1 MDLARL
7 NNNGFTL
14 IEFLVAIVILSVGL
28 LGLLQT
34 VNYSID
40 NNMTTLL
47 RDEALRVADERLVTE
62 KSRVFDAISTNTRN
76 ENVSVKVVNAFKNY
90 SIAKTTSSV
99 SNNTKSI
106 RIDVTWKYKGSRYAH
121 VISSLITKNIN

>member
-34 VNYSID
+34 VNISID

-62 KSRVFDAISTNTRN
+62 KSRVFDATSTNTRN

-99 SNNTKSI
+99 TNNTKSI
-106 RIDVTWKYKGSRYAH
+106 RIDVTWRYKGSRYAH

>member
-1 MDLARL
+1 
-7 NNNGFTL
+7 
-14 IEFLVAIVILSVGL
+14 
-28 LGLLQT
+28 LLQT
-34 VNYSID
+34 VNFSID